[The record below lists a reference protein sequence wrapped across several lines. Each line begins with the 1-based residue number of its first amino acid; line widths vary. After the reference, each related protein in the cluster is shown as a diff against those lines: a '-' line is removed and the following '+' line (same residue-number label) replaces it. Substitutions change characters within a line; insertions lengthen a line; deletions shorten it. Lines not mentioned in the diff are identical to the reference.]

1 MSSIASSYVDLIALL
16 ISLLL
21 LLAYHGALARK
32 VRRNPAYTVQA
43 LTRIARADWVESIM
57 REPGKEILA
66 VQTLRNSTMAATFL
80 ASTSVLLIIGALTLS
95 GQADKMESTWHSL
108 NVFGGRYSELW
119 MAKLLL
125 ILLDLFAAFFCF
137 TVAVRVFNHVG
148 YMVNVPEDLRHGA
161 ITPSVVAAHLNRAGT
176 FYSYGMRAYYFVVP
190 LVFWL
195 FGPHFLLAAT
205 VGLVVVLARIDR
217 TPKIV

>member
-1 MSSIASSYVDLIALL
+1 MNSFASSYVDLIALL
-16 ISLLL
+16 VSVLL
-21 LLAYHGALARK
+21 LLAYHWWLARK
-32 VRRNPAYTVQA
+32 VLKNPAYTVQA
-43 LTRIARADWVESIM
+43 LTRIARTDWVEAIM
-57 REPGKEILA
+57 RESGKELLA

-95 GQADKMESTWHSL
+95 GQGDKLESTWHAL
-108 NVFGGRYSELW
+108 NMFGGRYSELW
-119 MAKLLL
+119 MAKLLF

-137 TVAVRVFNHVG
+137 TMAVRVFNHVG
-148 YMVNVPEDLRHGA
+148 YMVTVPEDLRHGA
-161 ITPSVVAAHLNRAGT
+161 ITPPLVATHLNRAGT

-217 TPKIV
+217 TPKLG

>member
-16 ISLLL
+16 ISGLL
-21 LLAYHGALARK
+21 LLAYHAVLARK
-32 VRRNPAYTVQA
+32 VRKNPAYTVQA
-43 LTRIARADWVESIM
+43 LTRIARTDWVESIM

-95 GQADKMESTWHSL
+95 GQGDRLESTWHAL
-108 NVFGGRYSELW
+108 NVFGGRYSGLW

-137 TVAVRVFNHVG
+137 TMALRVFNHVG
-148 YMVNVPEDLRHGA
+148 YMITVPEDLRHGA
-161 ITPSVVAAHLNRAGT
+161 ITPTLVAMHLNRAGS

-205 VGLVVVLARIDR
+205 LGLVVVLAHIDR
-217 TPKIV
+217 TPKVP